1 MRPVRQPCAA
11 SVAQESTESMALCC
25 CETWWSSTRLLCSAS
40 WRQCAAGRR
49 MLGTWAGGA
58 IRNDVSTGAGEGLWG
73 GLREGISMRRND
85 LVKVIPLGTLVKV
98 PKGTPE

>member
-1 MRPVRQPCAA
+1 
-11 SVAQESTESMALCC
+11 
-25 CETWWSSTRLLCSAS
+25 
-40 WRQCAAGRR
+40 